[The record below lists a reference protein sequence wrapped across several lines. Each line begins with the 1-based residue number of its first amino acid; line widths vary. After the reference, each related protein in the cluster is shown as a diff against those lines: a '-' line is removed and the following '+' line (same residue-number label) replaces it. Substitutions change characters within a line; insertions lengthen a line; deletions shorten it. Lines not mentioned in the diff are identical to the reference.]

1 MELTYRLTR
10 DDHWQCL
17 KLARTRVA
25 SRSKGPLGW
34 KRATI
39 LFSLASVLL
48 TLIALAYFVRSNVID
63 ERAFGVACLAYL
75 WGLSSMQLC
84 WWFWRGQYYTNWLP
98 DDSPALGELHL
109 SADGEGIECSDQTKM
124 TKYSWRAFSDVS
136 EHNDFILLW
145 FDRGQCLAIPDR
157 ALANQE
163 TRRKL
168 ISLARQHITSA

>member
-39 LFSLASVLL
+39 LFSPASVLL
-48 TLIALAYFVRSNVID
+48 TLIALAYFVRSDVID

-75 WGLSSMQLC
+75 WASAACSSVGGSGEANII
-84 WWFWRGQYYTNWLP
+84 RTG
-98 DDSPALGELHL
+98 SP
-109 SADGEGIECSDQTKM
+109 T
-124 TKYSWRAFSDVS
+124 T
-136 EHNDFILLW
+136 
-145 FDRGQCLAIPDR
+145 
-157 ALANQE
+157 
-163 TRRKL
+163 
-168 ISLARQHITSA
+168 ARH